1 MEPPNM
7 ETSTMPPNVETI
19 TAAVFSGLGSPEHG
33 NQRGYHRDGLAAPN
47 METSTDIL
55 TLPTVQAAPDRG
67 SDRETAQNIIIN
79 KLRLT
84 RLAADTMIQPDK
96 EGWHGAAPTVET
108 IREVVR

>member
-1 MEPPNM
+1 M

-47 METSTDIL
+47 VETSTDIL
-55 TLPTVQAAPDRG
+55 TLPTVQAAPERG
-67 SDRETAQNIIIN
+67 NDRENREFIIIN

-84 RLAADTMIQPDK
+84 RLTADTMIRPDK
-96 EGWHGAAPTVET
+96 EGQRGVAPDAET
-108 IREVVR
+108 IREVRT